1 MVVRPTKIWNYGKRG
16 PGDYIFDIF
25 NALFLFF
32 LVLITLYP
40 FIYVLF
46 ASISNP
52 VRMMAHSGLLFR
64 PLGFQLRGYSIV
76 LGNASVKN
84 GYLVTLFIVIAG
96 TLSSMAASV
105 LFAYVLSRRNLM
117 LHRVITFT
125 AIFTMYFSGGM
136 IPLFLVVR
144 GLRLLDNLWSLILPG
159 LISTYNVIILRTA
172 FSAVPHEMEESAKL
186 DGAGSIQT
194 LIAILIP
201 LIMPTIAAISLF
213 YMVGYWNSWT
223 AASIYMKTPQ
233 KFPLQLVLRAILLR
247 GEMAESTGGSS
258 MAYEASVDDALVQ
271 LIKYCTMIVTM
282 IPIVIV
288 YPFIQKFF
296 TKGVMIGAIKG

>member
-1 MVVRPTKIWNYGKRG
+1 VVARFTKIWNYGKKG
-16 PGDYIFDIF
+16 PGDYIFDAF
-25 NALFLFF
+25 NVLFLFF
-32 LVLITLYP
+32 LMLVTLYP
-40 FIYVLF
+40 FIYVLY
-46 ASISNP
+46 ASISDP

-64 PLGFQLRGYSIV
+64 PLGFQLRGYGIV
-76 LGNASVKN
+76 LENVAVKN
-84 GYLVTLFIVIAG
+84 GYLVTLFIVTAG

-105 LFAYVLSRRNLM
+105 LFAYVLSRKNLM
-117 LHRVITFT
+117 FHRFITFT

-172 FSAVPHEMEESAKL
+172 FNTIPNEMEESAKL
-186 DGAGSIQT
+186 DGAGSIRT
-194 LIAILIP
+194 LAAILIP

-223 AASIYMKTPQ
+223 AASIYLKTPQ
-233 KFPLQLVLRAILLR
+233 KFPLQLVLRAILMR
-247 GEMAESTGGSS
+247 GEMTESTGGSS

-282 IPIVIV
+282 IPIVVV